1 MREDFEIYKFMRNGQ
16 QWYGFKVDYI
26 GVYSAPSEE
35 KIKEIRAKVKKKV
48 KAKLDWIEKENQKY
62 YARLAAEEDERA
74 SSLREAKEIENKV
87 VAMLSS
93 PQHALTAAEKRI
105 RTEVIYSMIELGMT
119 DEEIQSQLNV
129 SLQSVVRSRHWYN
142 KKNLG

>member
-1 MREDFEIYKFMRNGQ
+1 MREDFEIYNFIRNGQ

-26 GVYSAPSEE
+26 GIYSAPSEK

-48 KAKLDWIEKENQKY
+48 EAKLAWVERENQKY
-62 YARLAAEEDERA
+62 YARLAAEEDKRA
-74 SSLREAKEIENKV
+74 SSLHKAKEIENKV
-87 VAMLSS
+87 MSILSC
-93 PQHALTAAEKRI
+93 PQHALTNAEKRI
-105 RTEVIYSMIELGMT
+105 RTEVIYGMIELGMT